1 MESIVESCSQIV
13 SVAGNL
19 FTVFG
24 VHRMVAEGAR
34 SNQKLLA
41 LREKGVY
48 SSYTSR
54 HGAKPSPNHQ
64 VNLTAYSFTR
74 FCYIGSNWHRAILN
88 DVPSIR
94 RPSYLFRYANKNIF
108 EAF

>member
-1 MESIVESCSQIV
+1 MESIVESRSQIF

-19 FTVFG
+19 FIVFG
-24 VHRMVAEGAR
+24 VHHMVAEGAR

-54 HGAKPSPNHQ
+54 QRNSPGQ
-64 VNLTAYSFTR
+64 PQDS
-74 FCYIGSNWHRAILN
+74 S
-88 DVPSIR
+88 
-94 RPSYLFRYANKNIF
+94 
-108 EAF
+108 

>member
-1 MESIVESCSQIV
+1 MESIVESRSQIV

-24 VHRMVAEGAR
+24 VHRMVAEGTR
-34 SNQKLLA
+34 SKQKLLA

-54 HGAKPSPNHQ
+54 RQWLFPCQESQPRARAFLKP
-64 VNLTAYSFTR
+64 LT
-74 FCYIGSNWHRAILN
+74 
-88 DVPSIR
+88 D
-94 RPSYLFRYANKNIF
+94 
-108 EAF
+108 